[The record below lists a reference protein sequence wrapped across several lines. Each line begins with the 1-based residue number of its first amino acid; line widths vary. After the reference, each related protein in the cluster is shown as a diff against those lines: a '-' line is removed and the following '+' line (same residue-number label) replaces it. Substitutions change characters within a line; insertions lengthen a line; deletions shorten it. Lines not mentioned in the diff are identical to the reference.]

1 MAAHTATT
9 VDPLAASDT
18 PAFTAS
24 VIASRTGG
32 LAAAI
37 ALDDAADDGRV
48 DAAPAL
54 PSAGFEQPAP
64 IQHATLTNSIPVVR
78 NLRSIVIVNHT
89 GRVCRRSRYHA
100 SHVMPKPSDL
110 LQGTLDLLILKTLT
124 REPLHGWGISKKI
137 LQLSDDVLTVGQGSL
152 YPALHRLEQQ
162 GWITAEWK
170 ETDLGRSA
178 KFYNL
183 TRDGRQQLE
192 RELESWKRLS
202 GAVGLLLRRA

>member
-1 MAAHTATT
+1 
-9 VDPLAASDT
+9 
-18 PAFTAS
+18 